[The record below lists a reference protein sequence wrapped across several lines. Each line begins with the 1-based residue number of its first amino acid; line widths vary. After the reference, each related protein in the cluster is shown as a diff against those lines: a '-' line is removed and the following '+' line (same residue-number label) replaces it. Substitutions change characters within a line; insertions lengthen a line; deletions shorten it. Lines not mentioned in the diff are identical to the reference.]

1 ADLGILLFSVS
12 GEDLAAEARR
22 RSRRGDDGH
31 AHACRLHRNHCGLSV
46 RPGRRWRF
54 GRRLGIPSI
63 QCSGRSVR
71 FSISIAGFYLW
82 ANSRLVSDTK
92 SGTYLYVALVGLA
105 LEAVTGAPD
114 IALYVFIAAA
124 VILTATQ
131 SSASQMLFRNP
142 VSHFLGNGFIFALP
156 YTLAAITIF
165 VKLGAIPYTEDRLP
179 GRIFLS
185 AADLFGLLG
194 SMRLGELLTLRA
206 RKLLERIVLRPA
218 PPIAGS

>member
-1 ADLGILLFSVS
+1 MATRMLVGFIRIIVVCRSGQGVGGDLDVAWEYLLSSAPGALCAFQ
-12 GEDLAAEARR
+12 LASLASTFGPTPVWSATPNL
-22 RSRRGDDGH
+22 
-31 AHACRLHRNHCGLSV
+31 AHIFT
-46 RPGRRWRF
+46 W
-54 GRRLGIPSI
+54 
-63 QCSGRSVR
+63 
-71 FSISIAGFYLW
+71 
-82 ANSRLVSDTK
+82 RLVR
-92 SGTYLYVALVGLA
+92 LA

-194 SMRLGELLTLRA
+194 SMRLGELLTLQSQEAFGKDRTPSGSA
-206 RKLLERIVLRPA
+206 NRRIVRRCV
-218 PPIAGS
+218 STDRY